1 MTWIN
6 SKVDVI
12 LENSMQE
19 IWTKIETWLIANAP
33 QIFEELQ
40 PGASEFRI
48 SELEELLSI
57 QLPEDVKSSYRI
69 HDGQFTYNYGLIY
82 GRELLSLERIAD
94 EWHVWKELLDSDTFK
109 TEDGEDIGSE
119 AAPGICNVWWS
130 PKWIPLT
137 YDGAGNHDCLDLN
150 PAVGGTVGQI
160 VTMWHDDPDRQ
171 IVAPNFRVWLQQYAD
186 GLASGQLI
194 FSEQDNCIV
203 NANDVGRSSFEF

>member
-1 MTWIN
+1 MN

-12 LENSMQE
+12 LENSKQE

-33 QIFEELQ
+33 QILEVLQ
-40 PGASEFRI
+40 PGASDDRI

-69 HDGQFTYNYGLIY
+69 HNGQFTYNYGLIY
-82 GRELLSLERIAD
+82 GREFLSLARIKD
-94 EWHVWKELLDSDTFK
+94 EWECWKELLDSGTFE

-137 YDGAGNHDCLDLN
+137 YDGAGDRDCLDLN

-160 VTMWHDDPDRQ
+160 VTMWHDDSERK
-171 IVAPNFRVWLQQYAD
+171 IVAPSFRVWLQQYAD
-186 GLASGQLI
+186 RLESGQLI
-194 FSEQDNCIV
+194 FSEKYNCIV
-203 NANDVGRSSFEF
+203 NAVDAGRSNSEF